1 MMHFDPVADIIT
13 KINNANRAKI
23 VELQTEASKL
33 KVAILNILLNEGYIR
48 GYEIY
53 DNKEKTK
60 SILKIKLKFDENRI
74 SSLNGIKQIS
84 KPGLRIYVS
93 ADKLPRVLNGLGIAI
108 VSTNEGLMTDKLAR
122 AKKIGGEVL
131 AYVW

>member
-1 MMHFDPVADIIT
+1 MHFDPVADIIT

-60 SILKIKLKFDENRI
+60 SILKIKLKFDENRV

-93 ADKLPRVLNGLGIAI
+93 AEKLPKVLNGLGIAI

-131 AYVW
+131 AYV

>member
-1 MMHFDPVADIIT
+1 MHFDPVADIIT

-33 KVAILNILLNEGYIR
+33 KIAILNILLNEGYIR

-60 SILKIKLKFDENRI
+60 SILKIKLKFDENRV
-74 SSLNGIKQIS
+74 SSLNGMKQIS

-93 ADKLPRVLNGLGIAI
+93 AEKLPKVLNGLGIAI